1 MLNHRLFIGEW
12 NNPTQRWNGNFPKML
27 TWFINIYSCESAH
40 LIRPAVFNSRRLSSR
55 SREENEA
62 QITGVMFSGGGLGRS
77 NWSSHLG
84 DLSYTLH
91 AWRPGFVRL
100 AVISTPASVRS
111 HESPSATGPPEPV
124 VFYNKS
130 SAQTLRK
137 WSLISPDP
145 DYESLRHFRD
155 HKLQIKLIYVACE
168 QNWLVSD
175 ADWVVT

>member
-1 MLNHRLFIGEW
+1 
-12 NNPTQRWNGNFPKML
+12 ML

-40 LIRPAVFNSRRLSSR
+40 LIRPAVFHSRRLSSR

-62 QITGVMFSGGGLGRS
+62 QITRSHVFWWGSLQVQLIESFGRS
-77 NWSSHLG
+77 L
-84 DLSYTLH
+84 LH
-91 AWRPGFVRL
+91 FACLEARLCKL

-111 HESPSATGPPEPV
+111 RESPPATGPPEPGI
-124 VFYNKS
+124 FYNES

-155 HKLQIKLIYVACE
+155 HKLQKELNCVACE
-168 QNWLVSD
+168 HNWLGSD
-175 ADWVVT
+175 VCQL

>member
-1 MLNHRLFIGEW
+1 MRVPIWSGQLFLILDVYRQEAERK
-12 NNPTQRWNGNFPKML
+12 TRPK
-27 TWFINIYSCESAH
+27 S
-40 LIRPAVFNSRRLSSR
+40 P
-55 SREENEA
+55 
-62 QITGVMFSGGGLGRS
+62 GVMFSGGGLGRS

-111 HESPSATGPPEPV
+111 HESPPATGPPEPV

-130 SAQTLRK
+130 SAQTLHK

-145 DYESLRHFRD
+145 DYESLRLFRD

-175 ADWVVT
+175 ACQLWLSGDLENQSCPSTTAQGFSC